1 MIKVNVIIKYDP
13 WLKYIK
19 SPKSYLKNKLK
30 KIQEE
35 KIFQKKK
42 YNFSLLLTNE
52 TDIKKFNK
60 KFRNKNKA
68 TDVLSFPYQNK
79 KDIKKLISE
88 AKEIYLGDIIINY
101 KKMDASSNKLFKKK
115 FNLMWIH
122 GLLHLLGYDHI
133 KDSHYKKMYAIEKKL
148 LKKIN

>member
-52 TDIKKFNK
+52 TDITKFNK

-79 KDIKKLISE
+79 KDLKKLISE

-101 KKMDASSNKLFKKK
+101 KKMDASSNKVF
-115 FNLMWIH
+115 
-122 GLLHLLGYDHI
+122 
-133 KDSHYKKMYAIEKKL
+133 
-148 LKKIN
+148 LK

>member
-13 WLKYIK
+13 WFKYIK
-19 SPKSYLKNKLK
+19 SPKSYLKDKLK

-35 KIFQKKK
+35 KIFQNKN

-79 KDIKKLISE
+79 KDLKKLISE
-88 AKEIYLGDIIINY
+88 AKKIYLGDIIINY

-133 KDSHYKKMYAIEKKL
+133 KDSHYKKMYEIEKKL